1 MSSPTPRRYARWPLA
16 TTALA
21 LTFLFALPV
30 AESLRAEDARR
41 AWTRDYKEVAPRDV
55 AQMILDGKRVVF
67 VDVRE
72 PQEFAEAHIPGAR
85 SIPVRYTASVDPA
98 ELADADL
105 VLPYCLKDFRGF
117 EGAKTLQG
125 LGVPNVGLLKG
136 HGIKSWE
143 KAGLPEAGAV
153 PGVLDEEGLAMIQE
167 ALAKAEKE
175 SK

>member
-1 MSSPTPRRYARWPLA
+1 MSAHHRYARWPLA
-16 TTALA
+16 SAVVLC
-21 LTFLFALPV
+21 TFLFALPLS
-30 AESLRAEDARR
+30 ESLRAEEARR
-41 AWTRDYKEVAPRDV
+41 AWTQDYQEVAPRDV

-85 SIPVRYTASVDPA
+85 SIPVRDTAAVDPA
-98 ELADADL
+98 DLADADL

-153 PGVLDEEGLAMIQE
+153 PGVLDEEGLAMIQA
-167 ALAKAEKE
+167 ALDKAAAEGK
-175 SK
+175 